1 MVSTTMTLND
11 LKPRKSFVFF
21 LQFSA
26 VAHISKV
33 NFIEMAGNRP
43 GQAAYEVFSIEGTS
57 LTI

>member
-1 MVSTTMTLND
+1 MTLND